1 MRSTTPVPTRNGI
14 GFFLWALFFAAA
26 GLVVFSQTRAF
37 VWDEGFHLL
46 AAALIAQGKT
56 VYVDFC
62 FPQTPLNAYLNAGL
76 IYLSG
81 QNWHIPHL
89 LAAMFAVG
97 AMCLTAS
104 FVLRHLPA
112 GESREWRWAGAGCAA
127 VFIGLN
133 TTVMQFGTVAQA
145 YGSGL
150 FFCVAA
156 FCAAVAAMRRRGALF
171 TFAAGL
177 FAGVAAGCSLLTA
190 PVAIVLLAWTL
201 WTNRGTARWLR
212 SAAFVAGAA
221 IPFTPVIW
229 LFFQAPEQVFFNV
242 FEYQALYRRANW
254 PGINLHDIEVLTGW
268 LNSTQALV
276 LGVLALVGVRRI
288 YKDAEWGREFRL
300 ALWLVLG
307 LALFNATTHP
317 TFERYFVSLV
327 PFVSILAVAGL
338 FTIRSRRM
346 AVLAAVFMVLSCAQ
360 ALLEDRDASTW
371 EEYENVARKTAEV
384 TPPGAML
391 YAEEPVYFLLHRT
404 PPTGLEFSYARNVQ
418 LPAARQKL
426 LHVVSQAEFKKQIR
440 AGRFATV
447 QSCKDDLINYYEL
460 PSVFPHEIDVED
472 CSIFWGK
479 VKTGARHKNAE

>member
-1 MRSTTPVPTRNGI
+1 MHSTNPAPARNGI
-14 GFFLWALFFAAA
+14 GFFLWALIVAAA
-26 GLVVFSQTRAF
+26 ALIAFSQTRAF

-62 FPQTPLNAYLNAGL
+62 FPQTPLNAYFNAGL
-76 IYLSG
+76 IRLFS
-81 QNWHIPHL
+81 QNWHTPHL
-89 LAAMFAVG
+89 LAAIFVVG
-97 AMCLTAS
+97 AMCLTAR

-112 GESREWRWAGAGCAA
+112 GENREQRWAGAGCAA
-127 VFIGLN
+127 VFTALN
-133 TTVMQFGTVAQA
+133 ITVMQFGTVAQA

-156 FCAAVAAMRRRGALF
+156 FCAAVAGMRRHAALF

-177 FAGVAAGCSLLTA
+177 LSGVAAGCSLLTA

-201 WTNRGTARWLR
+201 WTNRETARWLR
-212 SAAFVAGAA
+212 SGAFLAGAA

-229 LFFQAPEQVFFNV
+229 LFFQAPEQVFFNI

-268 LNSTQALV
+268 LNSTQALL
-276 LGVLALVGVRRI
+276 LGALAVVGVRRI
-288 YKDAEWGREFRL
+288 YKDAAWGREFRL
-300 ALWLVLG
+300 ALWLTLG
-307 LALFNATTHP
+307 LALFNAITHP
-317 TFERYFVSLV
+317 TFPRYFVFLV

-338 FTIRSRRM
+338 FTIGSRRM
-346 AVLAAVFMVLSCAQ
+346 AVLAIAFMALSCAQ
-360 ALLEDRDASTW
+360 ALLEDRDAATW
-371 EEYENVARKTAEV
+371 ESYENVARKTAEV

-391 YAEEPVYFLLHRT
+391 YAEEPVYFLLRRT
-404 PPTGLEFSYARNVQ
+404 PPTGLEFSYTRNIQ
-418 LPAARQKL
+418 LPAAREKL

-447 QSCKDDLINYYEL
+447 QSCKDDLIDYYEL
-460 PSVFPHEIDVED
+460 SSVFPHQMDVED

-479 VKTGARHKNAE
+479 VKTVP

>member
-26 GLVVFSQTRAF
+26 ALVVFSQTRAF

-46 AAALIAQGKT
+46 AATLIAQGKT
-56 VYVDFC
+56 IYVDFC

-133 TTVMQFGTVAQA
+133 ITVMQFGTVAQA

-212 SAAFVAGAA
+212 SAAFLAGAA

-254 PGINLHDIEVLTGW
+254 PGINLHDIEALTGW
-268 LNSTQALV
+268 LNSTQALA
-276 LGVLALVGVRRI
+276 LGVLALMGVRRI
-288 YKDAEWGREFRL
+288 YKDAAWGREFRL

-307 LALFNATTHP
+307 LALFNANTHP
-317 TFERYFVSLV
+317 TFERYFVFLV

-338 FTIRSRRM
+338 FTIGSRRM
-346 AVLAAVFMVLSCAQ
+346 AVLAAAFMAFSCAR
-360 ALLEDRDASTW
+360 ALLEDRDAATW
-371 EEYENVARKTAEV
+371 NEYENVARKTAEV

-404 PPTGLEFSYARNVQ
+404 PPTGLEFSYTRNIQ
-418 LPAARQKL
+418 LPAAREKL

-447 QSCKDDLINYYEL
+447 QSCKDDLIDYYQL
-460 PSVFPHEIDVED
+460 SSVFPHEMDVED

-479 VKTGARHKNAE
+479 VKTAR

>member
-14 GFFLWALFFAAA
+14 GFFLWALFFATAA
-26 GLVVFSQTRAF
+26 LVVFSQTRAF

-46 AAALIAQGKT
+46 AATLIAQGKT

-133 TTVMQFGTVAQA
+133 ITVMQFGTVAQA

-212 SAAFVAGAA
+212 SAAFLAGAA

-254 PGINLHDIEVLTGW
+254 PGINLHDIEALTGW
-268 LNSTQALV
+268 LNSTQALA
-276 LGVLALVGVRRI
+276 LGVLALMGVRRI
-288 YKDAEWGREFRL
+288 YKDAAWGREFRL

-307 LALFNATTHP
+307 LALFNANTHP
-317 TFERYFVSLV
+317 TFERYFVFLV

-338 FTIRSRRM
+338 FTIGSRRM
-346 AVLAAVFMVLSCAQ
+346 AVLAAAFMAFSCAH

-371 EEYENVARKTAEV
+371 NEYENVARKTAEV
-384 TPPGAML
+384 TSPGAML

-404 PPTGLEFSYARNVQ
+404 PPTGLEFSYTRNIQ
-418 LPAARQKL
+418 LPAAREKL

-447 QSCKDDLINYYEL
+447 QSCKDDLIDYYQL
-460 PSVFPHEIDVED
+460 SSVFPHEMDVED

-479 VKTGARHKNAE
+479 VKTAR